1 MTGMNAH
8 TGLSMTEA
16 EHIAQSIN
24 DVLTTPLA
32 SRVMRRDY
40 GSLLPDLID
49 WPSNDATRLQAYSAI
64 VTALMRW
71 EPRISLSAVSLSLGE
86 RPGQFFLD
94 LDGQHVD
101 SNEAMN
107 LRVPLQMGAVA

>member
-1 MTGMNAH
+1 MTGMNAR
-8 TGLSMTEA
+8 TGRLMSET

-49 WPSNDATRLQAYSAI
+49 WPTNDATRLQAYSAI

-71 EPRISLSAVSLSLGE
+71 EPRISLTRVQLWLGE
-86 RPGQFFLD
+86 RPGQVILD
-94 LDGQHVD
+94 LEGQRVD